1 MVKSMMNIKHNG
13 APIRLMEV
21 CGTHTSTIVR
31 GGVRELLPDTV
42 RLVSGPGCPVCVTGK
57 SYIDRLIEHA
67 QNGAVICTFG
77 DMLKV
82 PGSTAT
88 LADAKAQGFD
98 IRMVYSPFD
107 LVKLAKKEKN
117 KHFVFAAVGFETI
130 APVYALL
137 VQQLS
142 AENIRNAA
150 LFTAIKRI
158 APALTVLA
166 SRGVDGFIAPG
177 HVAAVTGAGM
187 FRPLAKRFH
196 RPFCIAGFTPRAV
209 VGAICDLIDQIENG
223 TYEVHNLYPSVVSEH
238 GNEKALAIMNQVF
251 STGDAAWRGLSV
263 IADSGLYL
271 RDAYAQFDAGSRGL
285 SPDTEDGA
293 CCCGQVLCGEI
304 TPADCPLFGTACT
317 PMHAQGPCMVSS
329 EGACGIWYQCGGGKR

>member
-1 MVKSMMNIKHNG
+1 MMNITHDG

-57 SYIDRLIEHA
+57 GYIDRLIEHA
-67 QNGAVICTFG
+67 QNGAVIGTFG

-82 PGSTAT
+82 PGSEMT
-88 LADAKAQGFD
+88 LAGAKAQGLD

-107 LVKLAKKEKN
+107 MLKMANNEKN
-117 KHFVFAAVGFETI
+117 KQFVFAAVGFETI

-137 VQQLS
+137 LERLKEERI
-142 AENIRNAA
+142 ENVRLLTA
-150 LFTAIKRI
+150 LKRI

-166 SRGVDGFIAPG
+166 GRGVDGFIAPG
-177 HVAAVTGAGM
+177 HVAAVTGANI
-187 FRPLAKRFH
+187 FRPLAERFH

-209 VGAICDLIDQIENG
+209 VGAICDLIAQIENG
-223 TYEVHNLYPSVVSEH
+223 AYEVHNLYPSVVSER
-238 GNEKALAIMNQVF
+238 GNEKALAVMNRVF
-251 STGDAAWRGLSV
+251 CPGDAAWRGLSV
-263 IADSGLYL
+263 IPDSGLYL
-271 RDAYAQFDAGSRGL
+271 RDEYARFDAGSRDL
-285 SPDTEDGA
+285 PPETEDGA
-293 CCCGQVLCGEI
+293 CRCGQVLCGEI

-329 EGACGIWYQCGGGKR
+329 EGACGIWYQCGGGRK